1 MTTAARILVVDDEPD
16 LLTLYELALIREGH
30 QVQTASTL
38 AEARS
43 ALAETT
49 FDVLITDMRLP
60 DGLGMELLRELAAA
74 RRPERS
80 IMVTAYGSPET
91 AVEAL
96 KAGAFDYLTKPVDL
110 KQLRTVVASALQ
122 DAPAPARAAAPAAS
136 AAPSAPQAAAA
147 RPAPATPSPAAPAAP
162 AAPAFEGEDIS
173 PQGQAAL
180 ARLVGQ
186 SPAMQMAKQRIAKVA
201 RSMAP
206 VLVHG
211 ESGTGKELVAS
222 AVHACSHRASGP
234 FVPVNCGAIPEN
246 LLEAEFFGARKG
258 SYTGATQD
266 RAGFFQAAAGGTL
279 FLDEIGDLPLAMQAK
294 LLRAIQER
302 RVRPLGATQEEPV
315 DVRIVSATHKDL
327 AAQVQAGHFRQDLY
341 YRLNVIELI
350 VPPLRERREDLPLL
364 CQALLARIAS
374 EAGSPPLALT
384 PQLMRDIASQPLEG
398 NVRELENL
406 LHRAVAL
413 GEVALAGSPGALDW
427 ADAARI
433 AAAATPAWPPPAAAM
448 PAPALA
454 AAYPAAPPYAQP
466 PQAFQTPQTLPQTP
480 SLQAPLPQAPFYGQP
495 AAPAQPPQPYP
506 LPSAVA
512 AQPFVPP
519 PAFQPPAPTFAE
531 QTARAAQAYGAPFSL
546 EPAPAAPPA
555 APVSDAGLPPGEAVA
570 SGQTPLPSD
579 LEAWLN
585 EQERQVLI
593 RALNETG
600 FNRTAAAARL
610 GLNLRQIRYRM
621 ARLGIVPPGSHAEE
635 SGNDGDDCEAA

>member
-43 ALAETT
+43 ALAEAT

-136 AAPSAPQAAAA
+136 AAPAAPQAAAA
-147 RPAPATPSPAAPAAP
+147 RPAPATLPPAAPAAP

-413 GEVALAGSPGALDW
+413 GEVAPAGSPGALDW

-466 PQAFQTPQTLPQTP
+466 PQAFQAPQTPLQMP

-506 LPSAVA
+506 PPSAVA

-519 PAFQPPAPTFAE
+519 PAPAAFQPPAPTFAE

-546 EPAPAAPPA
+546 EPAPA

-635 SGNDGDDCEAA
+635 SGNDGDDGEAA